1 MRIKKILFSMLIYKI
16 NMTIIL
22 ISAENRMKKLYKL
35 STQGQKEE
43 SNAYT

>member
-1 MRIKKILFSMLIYKI
+1 MRIKKVVCSMLIYKI

-22 ISAENRMKKLYKL
+22 ISDENKMKKLYKL
-35 STQGQKEE
+35 STQGQEEE